1 MTRFPLA
8 APADLNSKAKDMALP
23 GPSTRAVRR
32 QALVGNEMAAIGC
45 GAKMEL
51 YEYAGQAG
59 DRAVRGGK
67 DTVK

>member
-59 DRAVRGGK
+59 ERPLAAAR
-67 DTVK
+67 TQ